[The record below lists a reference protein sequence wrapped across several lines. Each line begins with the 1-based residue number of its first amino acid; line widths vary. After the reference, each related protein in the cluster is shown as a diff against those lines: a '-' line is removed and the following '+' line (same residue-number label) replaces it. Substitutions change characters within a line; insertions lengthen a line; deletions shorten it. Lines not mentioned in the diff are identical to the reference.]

1 MPLINQ
7 VPMSFYR
14 GWKSLNQSL
23 TKEEKE
29 ALIIAAVV
37 LGIILLIAYLSGYTD
52 LEGIN

>member
-14 GWKSLNQSL
+14 GWRSLNPSL

-29 ALIIAAVV
+29 ALIIAVV
-37 LGIILLIAYLSGYTD
+37 IIGIILLVAHFTGLTD
-52 LEGIN
+52 LEGIK